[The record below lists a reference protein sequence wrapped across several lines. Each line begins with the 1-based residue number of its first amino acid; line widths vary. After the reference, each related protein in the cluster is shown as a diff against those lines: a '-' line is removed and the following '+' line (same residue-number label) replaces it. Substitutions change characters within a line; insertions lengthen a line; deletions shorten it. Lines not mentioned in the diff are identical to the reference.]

1 MAMHGRQVAVVGGGI
16 GGSAAAI
23 FLARMGW
30 RVTIFERADYLG
42 STGAGILLS
51 PAGQYVLDRLGLLDA
66 AVERGSKVQRIEGF
80 AVSGR
85 RILDLRY
92 RNLATGLYGLGI
104 HRGTLFQLLVEALRA
119 EEVEIQTGWQVESA
133 AHGMIRDR
141 QGRTAPGFDLVV
153 AADGARSSLRSS
165 FGVQTRNDPYPYGAL
180 WISLPNWGVIPDNVL
195 RQVYAGTRRMA
206 GLLPSGRREG
216 EEGRMIS
223 LFWSLPMAAVEDWR
237 GRGLEAWRREVIE
250 LLPDAEEVMSEV
262 QFLEQATVAP
272 YFDVQVWSTVKE
284 NCALIG
290 DAAHASSP
298 QLGMGASLALIDAWI
313 LSDCLA
319 REPNIMAALLEY
331 REMRRRQTRLYQLA
345 SKWMTPFFQSG
356 ASPLAWSRDLL
367 LGPLCRWPFFQR
379 EALAV
384 MSGIQDGPLRRVS
397 WADAV
402 FALSVKRT
410 FMGLERPSA
419 DLVPFERAR

>member
-1 MAMHGRQVAVVGGGI
+1 MVRTREHKVAVVGGGI

-23 FLARMGW
+23 FLARMGC
-30 RVTIFERADYLG
+30 RVTVFERADYLG
-42 STGAGILLS
+42 LTGAGILLS

-66 AVERGSKVQRIEGF
+66 AIERGSKVQRIEGF

-85 RILDLRY
+85 RVLDLRY

-104 HRGTLFQLLVEALRA
+104 HRGTLFQLLAEALRR
-119 EEVEIQTGWQVESA
+119 EQVEVQTGWHVESA
-133 AHGMIRDR
+133 SHGLIRDR
-141 QGRTAPGFDLVV
+141 EGRTAPGFDLVV
-153 AADGARSSLRSS
+153 AADGARSTLRRS
-165 FGVQTRNDPYPYGAL
+165 FGVETRSDAYPYGAL
-180 WISLPNWGVIPDNVL
+180 WVSLPNWGVIPDNVL

-206 GLLPSGRREG
+206 GLLPSGRLEG
-216 EEGRMIS
+216 EDGRMIS

-237 GRGLEAWRREVIE
+237 RLGLDAWRQDVVD
-250 LLPDAEEVMSEV
+250 LLPDAAEVLNEV
-262 QFLEQATVAP
+262 RFLEQATVAP
-272 YFDVQVWSTVKE
+272 YFDAHVWSTVKE
-284 NCALIG
+284 NGVLIG

-298 QLGMGASLALIDAWI
+298 QLGMGASLALIDAWV
-313 LSDCLA
+313 LSECLA
-319 REPNIMAALLEY
+319 REPNIMVALLEY
-331 REMRRRQTRLYQLA
+331 RETRRRQTRLYQLA

-367 LGPLCRWPFFQR
+367 LGPLCHWPFFQR

-384 MSGIQDGPLRRVS
+384 MSGIKEGPLRRVS

-410 FMGLERPSA
+410 FMGLERPSHE
-419 DLVPFERAR
+419 LVPFEP